1 MKIEKRKFKRFGP
14 DDLAFAVF
22 RPEFERLGRI
32 KDISRG
38 GLSCVY
44 LDDKFIS
51 KNGSELKVDIL
62 LPNGEFYL
70 SVVPCEVI
78 YDLNMVEEEYKS
90 SISFME
96 SRRCGLKFG
105 ELSDD
110 QTAQLDFFLNNH
122 IYRLA
127 KTA

>member
-1 MKIEKRKFKRFGP
+1 MKIEKRKFKRFGTE
-14 DDLAFAVF
+14 DLAFAVF

-32 KDISRG
+32 KNISRG

-44 LDDKFIS
+44 LDDKFIG
-51 KNGSELKVDIL
+51 KNCSQLRVDIL

-78 YDLNMVEEEYKS
+78 YDLNMVEEKYKS

-105 ELSDD
+105 KLSGE
-110 QTAQLDFFLNNH
+110 QRAQLDFFLKNH
-122 IYRLA
+122 VYKVTQA
-127 KTA
+127 A